1 MTDLGEISARKFH
14 HGGSN
19 HKKHGGMGHKEVH
32 EGMGHKEVHGGMG
45 HKEVHGG
52 ADHEKPGAPGSVGG
66 SLTEIA
72 VPVVLVGAN
81 TLLKKRKSKKTRG
94 GMSCK
99 PKKSKKSKKSKG
111 GSKCMCK
118 KSRKST
124 KKVRFSRK

>member
-32 EGMGHKEVHGGMG
+32 EGMGHKEVHGG
-45 HKEVHGG
+45 
-52 ADHEKPGAPGSVGG
+52 ADYEKPGAPGSVGG

-81 TLLKKRKSKKTRG
+81 TLLKKENLRKQE
-94 GMSCK
+94 
-99 PKKSKKSKKSKG
+99 
-111 GSKCMCK
+111 
-118 KSRKST
+118 
-124 KKVRFSRK
+124 VE

>member
-1 MTDLGEISARKFH
+1 MENLGENMTKKVH
-14 HGGSN
+14 HGGAN

-32 EGMGHKEVHGGMG
+32 EGMG

-81 TLLKKRKSKKTRG
+81 TLFKKRKSKKTRG
-94 GMSCK
+94 GMNCK
-99 PKKSKKSKKSKG
+99 PKKSKKTKSKG

-118 KSRKST
+118 KSKKT
-124 KKVRFSRK
+124 KKVRFYKK

>member
-1 MTDLGEISARKFH
+1 MENLGENMTKKVH
-14 HGGSN
+14 HGGAN
-19 HKKHGGMGHKEVH
+19 HKKHGGMGHKDVH
-32 EGMGHKEVHGGMG
+32 EGMG

-81 TLLKKRKSKKTRG
+81 TLFKKRKSNKTRG
-94 GMSCK
+94 GMNCK
-99 PKKSKKSKKSKG
+99 PKKSKKTNSKG

-118 KSRKST
+118 KSKKKT
-124 KKVRFSRK
+124 KKVRFYKK